1 MLLPI
6 LAFIFMFGWLIYSA
20 GQTQASRKA
29 PAKNKKAHRAEN
41 DLEIGLIA
49 EIAEEP
55 QILQ

>member
-1 MLLPI
+1 
-6 LAFIFMFGWLIYSA
+6 MFGWLIYSA